1 MFKEFEK
8 ELSNLSKLNGATD
21 QSGKVEILIRT
32 LFPALFFEGQLGF
45 ISTPFTKTFTFMTP
59 GMLDL
64 FSSGEWE
71 MKMKSSMMNPKA
83 VQTVLQA
90 GSCILEKHYNGQRG
104 MEYTETMSV
113 RNKKTKLEKHYKIN
127 IITDFI
133 KVNPLKSLKKLDE
146 KQIFQLLNEWDNKAL
161 WLKCFPPENF
171 SFEGLVI
178 GYLTDVTDV
187 EIMSQL
193 KVKLLEDP
201 GGCRV
206 SGWRLSLPL

>member
-1 MFKEFEK
+1 MNKIAESSTKIKAKKELYIPLEEFHKQATTIKDNYYQSEFSFQPVFDKLKELKKDQDTGFPKVSKLFKEFEK
-8 ELSNLSKLNGATD
+8 ELSNLSKLNGTTD

-90 GSCILEKHYNGQRG
+90 GS
-104 MEYTETMSV
+104 
-113 RNKKTKLEKHYKIN
+113 
-127 IITDFI
+127 
-133 KVNPLKSLKKLDE
+133 
-146 KQIFQLLNEWDNKAL
+146 
-161 WLKCFPPENF
+161 
-171 SFEGLVI
+171 
-178 GYLTDVTDV
+178 
-187 EIMSQL
+187 
-193 KVKLLEDP
+193 
-201 GGCRV
+201 
-206 SGWRLSLPL
+206 